1 MSKEDTHFQKV
12 LELLLRIEDRV
23 LTLEEM
29 MREKGKE

>member
-1 MSKEDTHFQKV
+1 MSKEDTQFQKL